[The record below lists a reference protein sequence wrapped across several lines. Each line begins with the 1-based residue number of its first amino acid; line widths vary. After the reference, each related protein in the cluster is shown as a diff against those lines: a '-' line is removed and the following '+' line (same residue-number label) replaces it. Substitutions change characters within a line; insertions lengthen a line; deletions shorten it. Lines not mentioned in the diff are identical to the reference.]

1 MESRR
6 SAADDRVDV
15 PAVSSSPLGSGRDT
29 RKLIL
34 LDGSHLVALAAGFAL
49 GVHLLPILTAPPAPP
64 APTREAAVATAG
76 EAAYT
81 VRYVRMAA
89 VASLRSRVTR
99 AKHSRSPSILR

>member
-49 GVHLLPILTAPPAPP
+49 GVHLLPILTAPPAP
-64 APTREAAVATAG
+64 TREAAVATAG